1 MGVDIPGSL
10 DTPIYASRSGKVIF
24 AGYSGGYGNL
34 VIVRHD
40 KGYTTYYGH
49 LNKITTRVGA
59 KVGQGT
65 MIGKMGSTG
74 NSTGCHLH
82 FEVRRNGV
90 ALNPVDFI
98 SIAKFIRKR

>member
-1 MGVDIPGSL
+1 M
-10 DTPIYASRSGKVIF
+10 
-24 AGYSGGYGNL
+24 

-49 LNKITTRVGA
+49 LHKITTRVGA

-82 FEVRRNGV
+82 FEVRRNGI